1 MYAFFCIV
9 INILLAKARFVA
21 RDVMAA
27 AGNTDFET
35 CRRRR
40 NQWTGGVGSLVWA

>member
-1 MYAFFCIV
+1 MYASFCIV
-9 INILLAKARFVA
+9 INMLLAKARFVA

-35 CRRRR
+35 CRRREA
-40 NQWTGGVGSLVWA
+40 NGPVGWVV